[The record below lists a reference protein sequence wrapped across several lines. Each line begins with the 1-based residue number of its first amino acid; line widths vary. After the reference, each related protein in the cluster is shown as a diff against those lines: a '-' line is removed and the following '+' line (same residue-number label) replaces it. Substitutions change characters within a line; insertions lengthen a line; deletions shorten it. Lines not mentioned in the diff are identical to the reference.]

1 MKIEEI
7 RNYCLNC
14 VNKPC
19 SNKGCP
25 LGNDIPTFIHEED
38 TKKAFEAI
46 CKTTVL
52 PALCGKICP
61 HTKQCQGS
69 CIRGIKGESVSIG
82 EIESYIGDKSLKEGY
97 QIPKEIEER
106 LTDKKVA
113 IIGSG
118 PAGLTCAA
126 FLAKKGIHVKIYE
139 KHSKLGGLL
148 VYGIPDFRLDRKIVQ
163 DTIEKILELG
173 IEFETNKELGKDIS
187 LQKLTKEYD
196 AVCLAIGANEPNI
209 TLEGKNVL
217 SGNKLLEEI
226 NAQLDNKN
234 KVPEDTNKQSNDK
247 SKVDILE
254 NQIPDFRGKKVA
266 VSGGGNVAMDASR
279 TLVRYGADVTVIYRR
294 AEEQMPAE
302 RKEIEEAK
310 EEGVKFL
317 FLNNIVSVDSKN
329 NKIECIKTEL
339 IQKEGETRLSPVDI
353 EGSNYIMDM
362 DYVILATGSKVDTK
376 LIEREKIETDKYGY
390 ARVDNTHKTSREKV
404 YAVGDLIG
412 TKATVAFAARSGR
425 DTAKSIIEDFLRT

>member
-1 MKIEEI
+1 MKEQIDEI

-25 LGNDIPTFIHEED
+25 LGNDIPAFIHQVD
-38 TKKAFEAI
+38 TKKAFKILCE
-46 CKTTVL
+46 TTVL

-61 HTKQCQGS
+61 HTKQCEGS

-82 EIESYIGDKSLKEGY
+82 EMERYIGEESLKNNY
-97 QIPKEIEER
+97 PIPKEIDER
-106 LTDKKVA
+106 LQNKKVA
-113 IIGSG
+113 VIGSG
-118 PAGLTCAA
+118 PAGLTCSA
-126 FLAKKGIHVKIYE
+126 FLAKKGVQVTIYE

-148 VYGIPDFRLDRKIVQ
+148 VYGIPDFRLDREDVQ
-163 DTIEKILELG
+163 KTINKILDLG
-173 IEFETNKELGKDIS
+173 IEFETNKELGSEINI
-187 LQKLTKEYD
+187 QELTKKYD

-209 TLEGKNVL
+209 TLKGDNVL
-217 SGNKLLEEI
+217 SGNKLLEDI
-226 NAQLDNKN
+226 NAKLNDDKN
-234 KVPEDTNKQSNDK
+234 IESN
-247 SKVDILE
+247 
-254 NQIPDFRGKKVA
+254 IPNFKGKKVA

-279 TLVRYGADVTVIYRR
+279 TLVKFGADVTVIYRR

-302 RKEIEEAK
+302 KKEIQEAK

-339 IQKEGETRLSPVDI
+339 VQKEGESRLSPVDI
-353 EGSNYIMDM
+353 QGSNYNMDM
-362 DYVILATGSKVDTK
+362 DYVILATGSKANTK
-376 LIEREKIETDKYGY
+376 LIEKEGIETDKYGC
-390 ARVDNTHKTSREKV
+390 AKVDDDYKTSISNV

-412 TKATVAFAARSGR
+412 NKATVAFAARSGR
-425 DTAKSIIEDFLRT
+425 NAAEKIIEGLLKNN

>member
-1 MKIEEI
+1 M
-7 RNYCLNC
+7 
-14 VNKPC
+14 
-19 SNKGCP
+19 
-25 LGNDIPTFIHEED
+25 
-38 TKKAFEAI
+38 
-46 CKTTVL
+46 
-52 PALCGKICP
+52 
-61 HTKQCQGS
+61 
-69 CIRGIKGESVSIG
+69 
-82 EIESYIGDKSLKEGY
+82 
-97 QIPKEIEER
+97 
-106 LTDKKVA
+106 
-113 IIGSG
+113 
-118 PAGLTCAA
+118 
-126 FLAKKGIHVKIYE
+126 
-139 KHSKLGGLL
+139 
-148 VYGIPDFRLDRKIVQ
+148 YGIPDFRLDRKIVQ

-425 DTAKSIIEDFLRT
+425 DTAERYRR

>member
-1 MKIEEI
+1 MKYTNFSSKERKKVMKIEEI

-106 LTDKKVA
+106 LADKKVA

-173 IEFETNKELGKDIS
+173 IEFETNK
-187 LQKLTKEYD
+187 
-196 AVCLAIGANEPNI
+196 
-209 TLEGKNVL
+209 
-217 SGNKLLEEI
+217 
-226 NAQLDNKN
+226 
-234 KVPEDTNKQSNDK
+234 
-247 SKVDILE
+247 
-254 NQIPDFRGKKVA
+254 
-266 VSGGGNVAMDASR
+266 
-279 TLVRYGADVTVIYRR
+279 
-294 AEEQMPAE
+294 
-302 RKEIEEAK
+302 
-310 EEGVKFL
+310 
-317 FLNNIVSVDSKN
+317 
-329 NKIECIKTEL
+329 
-339 IQKEGETRLSPVDI
+339 
-353 EGSNYIMDM
+353 
-362 DYVILATGSKVDTK
+362 
-376 LIEREKIETDKYGY
+376 
-390 ARVDNTHKTSREKV
+390 
-404 YAVGDLIG
+404 
-412 TKATVAFAARSGR
+412 
-425 DTAKSIIEDFLRT
+425 